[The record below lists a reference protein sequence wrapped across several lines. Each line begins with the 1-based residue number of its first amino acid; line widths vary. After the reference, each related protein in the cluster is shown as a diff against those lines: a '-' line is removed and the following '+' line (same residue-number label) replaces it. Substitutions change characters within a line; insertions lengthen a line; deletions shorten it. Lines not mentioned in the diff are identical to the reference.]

1 MTLVNRG
8 YKYRI
13 YPNKEQEILIQKT
26 FGCARFIYNK
36 MLENRITTYEKYK
49 ENKIELK
56 KQKYRTPAS
65 YKGEFPW
72 LKEVDSLALANAQM
86 DLDKAYKNFF
96 RDPKVGYPK
105 YKSKH
110 KDRKS
115 YTTNNQKGSIRIID
129 ENHIRIPILKDLKI
143 KMHRPIKENSSI
155 KAATISQT
163 PTGKYFISILLE
175 YPEEKTTPINPRQE
189 KVLGLDYSSTSLY
202 IDDMGSE
209 SEYPKY
215 YRQAEAKLKKEQ
227 RKLSKRKKDSKNK
240 EKQRQKVARLHEK
253 VANQR
258 NDFLHKKSRQ
268 IANVYDAV
276 IIEDINMKA
285 ISQCLN
291 LGKSTNDNGYGK
303 LKTYLDYKLK
313 EQGKQLIKIDK
324 WYPSSKQCSHCNTI
338 NKELTLSQRSWRC
351 STCGEDLDRDI
362 NAAINIKNE
371 GCRILGIA

>member
-1 MTLVNRG
+1 MILINRG

-26 FGCARFIYNK
+26 IGCARFIYNK
-36 MLENRITTYEKYK
+36 MLENRITTYEKCK
-49 ENKIELK
+49 DKMELK
-56 KQKYRTPAS
+56 KQKHRTPAS
-65 YKGEFPW
+65 YKEEYPW
-72 LKEVDSLALANAQM
+72 LREVDSLALANSQM

-129 ENHIRIPILKDLKI
+129 ENHIRIPILKDVKI
-143 KMHRPIKENSSI
+143 RMHRPLKENSLI
-155 KAATISQT
+155 KATTISQT
-163 PTGKYFISILLE
+163 PTGKYFISILVE
-175 YPEEKTTPINPRQE
+175 YPEEITTLIKPSQE
-189 KVLGLDYSSTSLY
+189 RVVGLDYSSSSLY
-202 IDDMGSE
+202 IDDKGLA

-215 YRQAEAKLKKEQ
+215 YRQAEVKLKKEQ
-227 RKLSKRKKDSKNK
+227 RKLSKKQKDSKNR
-240 EKQRQKVARLHEK
+240 EKQRQKVAKLHEK
-253 VANQR
+253 ITNQR
-258 NDFLHKKSRQ
+258 KDFLHKKSRQ

-276 IIEDINMKA
+276 IIEDIDMKLVA
-285 ISQCLN
+285 QSLK

-303 LKTYLDYKLK
+303 LKVYLDYKLK
-313 EQGKQLIKIDK
+313 EQGKQLIRIDK
-324 WYPSSKQCSHCNTI
+324 WYPSSKQCSHCKTI
-338 NKELTLSQRSWRC
+338 YKELTLSQRSWKC
-351 STCGEDLDRDI
+351 SKCGEELDRDI

>member
-1 MTLVNRG
+1 MNRG

-49 ENKIELK
+49 ENKTELK

-72 LKEVDSLALANAQM
+72 LKEVDSLALANVQM

-96 RDPKVGYPK
+96 RDSKVGYPK

-143 KMHRPIKENSSI
+143 KMHRPLKENSSI

-163 PTGKYFISILLE
+163 PTGKYFISILVE
-175 YPEEKTTPINPRQE
+175 YPEDKITPIKAMQE
-189 KVLGLDYSSTSLY
+189 RVLGLDYSSTSLY
-202 IDDMGSE
+202 IDDKGLE

-215 YRQAEAKLKKEQ
+215 YRQAEMKLKKEQ
-227 RKLSKRKKDSKNK
+227 RKLSKKKEDSKNR
-240 EKQRQKVARLHEK
+240 EKQRQKVAKLHEK

-258 NDFLHKKSRQ
+258 KDFLHKKSRQ

-276 IIEDINMKA
+276 
-285 ISQCLN
+285 
-291 LGKSTNDNGYGK
+291 
-303 LKTYLDYKLK
+303 
-313 EQGKQLIKIDK
+313 
-324 WYPSSKQCSHCNTI
+324 
-338 NKELTLSQRSWRC
+338 
-351 STCGEDLDRDI
+351 
-362 NAAINIKNE
+362 
-371 GCRILGIA
+371 

>member
-1 MTLVNRG
+1 MTLINRG

-26 FGCARFIYNK
+26 IGCARFIYNR

-49 ENKIELK
+49 DNKIELK
-56 KQKYRTPAS
+56 KQKPRTPAS
-65 YKGEFPW
+65 YKGEYPW
-72 LKEVDSLALANAQM
+72 LKEVDSLALANSQM

-129 ENHIRIPILKDLKI
+129 KSHIRIPILKDIRI
-143 KMHRPIKENSSI
+143 KMHRPLKENSSI

-163 PTGKYFISILLE
+163 PTGKYFISILVE
-175 YPEEKTTPINPRQE
+175 YPEEITSPIEPRQE
-189 KVLGLDYSSTSLY
+189 RVIGLDYSSSSLY
-202 IDDMGSE
+202 IDDKGQA

-215 YRQAEAKLKKEQ
+215 YRQAETKLKREQ
-227 RKLSKRKKDSKNK
+227 GKLSKKHKDSKNR
-240 EKQRQKVARLHEK
+240 EKQRQKVAKLHEK

-268 IANVYDAV
+268 ITNAYEAV
-276 IIEDINMKA
+276 IIEDIDMKTIA
-285 ISQCLN
+285 QNLN

-303 LKTYLDYKLK
+303 LKIYLDYKLK
-313 EQGKQLIKIDK
+313 EKGKQLIKIDK
-324 WYPSSKQCSHCNTI
+324 WYPSSKQCSHCDTI
-338 NKELTLSQRSWRC
+338 NKGLTLSQRSWKC
-351 STCGEDLDRDI
+351 SNCGEELDRDI

>member
-1 MTLVNRG
+1 MNRG

-13 YPNKEQEILIQKT
+13 YPNKEQEMLIQKT

-49 ENKIELK
+49 ENKTELK

-72 LKEVDSLALANAQM
+72 LKEVDSLALANVQM

-96 RDPKVGYPK
+96 RDSKVGYPK

-143 KMHRPIKENSSI
+143 KMHRPLKENSSI

-175 YPEEKTTPINPRQE
+175 YPEDKTNPIKPMQE
-189 KVLGLDYSSTSLY
+189 RVLGLDYSSTSLY
-202 IDDMGSE
+202 IDDKGVE

-215 YRQAEAKLKKEQ
+215 YRQAEMKLKKEQ
-227 RKLSKRKKDSKNK
+227 RKLSKKKEDSKNR
-240 EKQRQKVARLHEK
+240 EKQRQKVAKLHEK

-258 NDFLHKKSRQ
+258 KDFLHKKSRQ

-285 ISQCLN
+285 IAQCLN
-291 LGKSTNDNGYGK
+291 LGKSTNDNGFGK
-303 LKTYLDYKLK
+303 LKIYLDYKLK
-313 EQGKQLIKIDK
+313 EEGKQLIKIDK

-338 NKELTLSQRSWRC
+338 NKELTLSQRSWKC
-351 STCGEDLDRDI
+351 STCGEELDRDI

>member
-1 MTLVNRG
+1 MTLINRG

-26 FGCARFIYNK
+26 IGCARFIYNK

-56 KQKYRTPAS
+56 KQKHRTPAS
-65 YKGEFPW
+65 YKGEYTW
-72 LKEVDSLALANAQM
+72 LKEVDSLALANSQI

-129 ENHIRIPILKDLKI
+129 KSHIRIPILKDIKI
-143 KMHRPIKENSSI
+143 KMHRPLKENSSI
-155 KAATISQT
+155 KSATISQT
-163 PTGKYFISILLE
+163 PTGKYFISILVE
-175 YPEEKTTPINPRQE
+175 YPEEITTEIEPRQE
-189 KVLGLDYSSTSLY
+189 AVVGLDYSSSSLY
-202 IDDMGSE
+202 IDDKGIA

-215 YRQAEAKLKKEQ
+215 YRQAEIKLKKEQ
-227 RKLSKRKKDSKNK
+227 RKLSKKQKDSKNRG
-240 EKQRQKVARLHEK
+240 KQRQKVAKLHEK

-258 NDFLHKKSRQ
+258 KDFLHKKSRQ
-268 IANVYDAV
+268 IANAYEAV

-285 ISQCLN
+285 IAQCLN
-291 LGKSTNDNGYGK
+291 LGKSTNDNGFGK
-303 LKTYLDYKLK
+303 LKIYLEYKLK

-338 NKELTLSQRSWRC
+338 NKELTLSQRSWKC
-351 STCGEDLDRDI
+351 SNCGEELNRDI

-371 GCRILGIA
+371 GCRILGIS